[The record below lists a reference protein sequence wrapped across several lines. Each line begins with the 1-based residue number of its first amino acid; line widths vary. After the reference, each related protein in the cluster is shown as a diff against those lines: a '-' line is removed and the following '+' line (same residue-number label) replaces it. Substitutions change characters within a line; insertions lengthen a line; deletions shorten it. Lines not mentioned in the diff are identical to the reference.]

1 MIQRQ
6 ELLVYFNYKASL
18 VQSFI
23 EYGATVEYVN
33 KKAGYA
39 VLYIDKDKA
48 NNLTNFLRH
57 AKGIRKYEFSEAK
70 LVELDIN

>member
-1 MIQRQ
+1 MIQRL

-18 VQSFI
+18 VQSFV
-23 EYGATVEYVN
+23 EQGATVEYVN

-48 NNLTNFLRH
+48 DDLTAFLRH
-57 AKGIRKYEFSEAK
+57 AKGIRKYEFSEQK
-70 LVELDIN
+70 LLDLDIN